1 MPKLFGVTLFVSA
14 TLLFLVQPMVGK
26 MILPLLG
33 GTPAVWNTCMVFFQ
47 ALLLA
52 RLLLRPQE
60 STTAADAPAGR
71 RSHRGPARRGRGRS
85 PSGRP
90 WSTNHSPVPIVKSLA
105 PQGSD
110 MPFFGVLLLLAVAI
124 GLPFFTVSTTA
135 PLLQKWFS
143 ETGHPSAKDPYFLYA
158 ASNFGS
164 LLGTGRVPVR
174 GRAEPAAG
182 RTGVG
187 VGRGFVVMVVLILAV
202 RAGGQVRP
210 RRRPV
215 DRRRRRQRRVA
226 DEPPPHWATQVRW
239 LLLAAVPSSLML
251 AVTTDVTTDMVSMPL
266 CGSFR
271 SHCT

>member
-1 MPKLFGVTLFVSA
+1 MTKHQFVIGGSFVGHSSFSSISSSASAILWSAAVPMLFGVTLFVSA

-52 RLLLRPQE
+52 GYYYAHKSS
-60 STTAADAPAGR
+60 STLPTRRQVHVHAAVLVVTIGALGLGA
-71 RSHRGPARRGRGRS
+71 ALIE
-85 PSGRP
+85 
-90 WSTNHSPVPIVKSLA
+90 NHSPVPIVKSLA

-110 MPFFGVLLLLAVAI
+110 VPFFGVLVLLAAAI

-164 LLGTGRVPVR
+164 LLALVAYPFVVEPNLKLVAQAWVWAIGFLVMVGAILACGNAVR
-174 GRAEPAAG
+174 NAPPPRAEAANAKRPAPPAA
-182 RTGVG
+182 
-187 VGRGFVVMVVLILAV
+187 A
-202 RAGGQVRP
+202 AE
-210 RRRPV
+210 PV
-215 DRRRRRQRRVA
+215 
-226 DEPPPHWATQVRW
+226 PHWT
-239 LLLAAVPSSLML
+239 
-251 AVTTDVTTDMVSMPL
+251 
-266 CGSFR
+266 
-271 SHCT
+271 